1 MYVLLNDGLSNFQ
14 AHLHLNFILQ
24 ASAGWGKLKEVE
36 DPDGILFLSLSGML
50 SDWCARD
57 DMWQD
62 VWGKVSDPL
71 RCPEL

>member
-1 MYVLLNDGLSNFQ
+1 MP
-14 AHLHLNFILQ
+14 LNFILP

-36 DPDGILFLSLSGML
+36 DTDGILFLSLSGML
-50 SDWCARD
+50 SDWSAGG